1 MKRKV
6 PNISENSKKKKA
18 KMEEENP
25 LETFLDNDSENVLDF
40 FKLPEI
46 EDKVVQL
53 VSSEKLWRKLYCW
66 SSEALLKILEEGEKD
81 DSEKI
86 LKNCVHLIRVLL
98 ESTNEDFTVNFEF
111 V

>member
-46 EDKVVQL
+46 EEKVVQL
-53 VSSEKLWRKLYCW
+53 VNSEKLWRKLSQNYQ
-66 SSEALLKILEEGEKD
+66 KPGF
-81 DSEKI
+81 
-86 LKNCVHLIRVLL
+86 NCPEHLILSL
-98 ESTNEDFTVNFEF
+98 DSP
-111 V
+111 